1 MRDYELVAIISPELD
16 EEGVSEIIDK
26 VSRSIDSRGGVVEGI
41 DKWGIRKLAYPIRKF
56 MEANYVLARF
66 KLMPKSVKEL
76 EAEISA
82 LGGVL
87 RYLVVNVKD

>member
-26 VSRSIDSRGGVVEGI
+26 VSRSIDSRGGVVEGL
-41 DKWGIRKLAYPIRKF
+41 DKWGMRKLAYPMKKF

-87 RYLVVNVKD
+87 RYLVVSVKD

>member
-26 VSRSIDSRGGVVEGI
+26 VSRSIDSRGGVVEGL
-41 DKWGIRKLAYPIRKF
+41 DKWGMRKLAYPMKKF

-87 RYLVVNVKD
+87 RYLVVNVKN

>member
-26 VSRSIDSRGGVVEGI
+26 VSRSIDSRGGVVEGV
-41 DKWGIRKLAYPIRKF
+41 DKWGIRKLAYPIKKF

-76 EAEISA
+76 EAEIGA
-82 LGGVL
+82 LGGIL
-87 RYLVVNVKD
+87 RYLVVNVGD

>member
-1 MRDYELVAIISPELD
+1 MRDYELVAVISPELD
-16 EEGVSEIIDK
+16 EDGVSEIIDK
-26 VSRSIDSRGGVVEGI
+26 MSRSIDSRGGVVEGV
-41 DKWGIRKLAYPIRKF
+41 DKWGIRKLAYPVKKF
-56 MEANYVLARF
+56 MEAHYVLARF
-66 KLMPKSVKEL
+66 KLMPKAAKEL

>member
-1 MRDYELVAIISPELD
+1 MRDYELVAIINPELD
-16 EEGVSEIIDK
+16 EEGVAEIIDK
-26 VSRSIDSRGGVVEGI
+26 VSRSIDSRGGVMEGV
-41 DKWGIRKLAYPIRKF
+41 DKWGIRKLAYPIKKF
-56 MEANYVLARF
+56 MEANYILARF

-87 RYLVVNVKD
+87 RYLVVSVKD

>member
-26 VSRSIDSRGGVVEGI
+26 VSRSIDGRGGVVEGV
-41 DKWGIRKLAYPIRKF
+41 DKWGIRKLAYPIKKF

-76 EAEISA
+76 EAEIGA
-82 LGGVL
+82 LGGIL
-87 RYLVVNVKD
+87 RYLIVNVGD

>member
-26 VSRSIDSRGGVVEGI
+26 VSRSIDSRGGVVEGV

-56 MEANYVLARF
+56 MEANYVLTRF

-82 LGGVL
+82 LGGIL
-87 RYLVVNVKD
+87 RYLVVNVGD